1 MRGLIGLGLFGS
13 ATLNFPTGVDRV
25 FGRGARWY
33 ASATGATRYGGC
45 SKGTNE
51 NRIMAERKPCI
62 RCERPIDANA
72 RSCVYCNWDQGVTK
86 PAAAAPTQAAPVYVS
101 PRDTRMRNR
110 ILGAIAF
117 VAVVIIAFVVG
128 SLVHGSDP
136 TQAKASQTPAHP
148 ATSTTQAEGLSQANV
163 TLVPVD
169 GGGSMQ
175 SESPITSAPAQAP
188 SAGNVEVNGDRTDA
202 TALPSGEYSAAAQRA
217 KAERDVRAGNGMI
230 DPRMIPGGVERAA
243 SGNRVRP
250 APRAQAIRVAPR
262 PHTEPIPL
270 YQPVPPLRVDRPT
283 SARLFLTV
291 GTDGRVRDIDIA
303 QSIPGEMPR
312 LIASVQNWRFK
323 PATQN
328 GQPVTST
335 FSVDINVRPQ

>member
-1 MRGLIGLGLFGS
+1 
-13 ATLNFPTGVDRV
+13 
-25 FGRGARWY
+25 
-33 ASATGATRYGGC
+33 
-45 SKGTNE
+45 
-51 NRIMAERKPCI
+51 MAERKPCI

-72 RSCVYCNWDQGVTK
+72 RSCVYCNWDQGVK
-86 PAAAAPTQAAPVYVS
+86 ERPLPAAAAPAAAAYVP
-101 PRDTRMRNR
+101 PRDTRLRNR

-117 VAVVIIAFVVG
+117 VALVVIAFVVG
-128 SLVHGSDP
+128 SLVHGSDSS
-136 TQAKASQTPAHP
+136 QEKASQTTAAHAEP
-148 ATSTTQAEGLSQANV
+148 STAQAEGPRANV

-175 SESPITSAPAQAP
+175 SDAPITSAPAQSP

-202 TALPSGEYSAAAQRA
+202 TALPSGQYSAAAQRA
-217 KAERDVRAGNGMI
+217 QAERDVRTNNGMI
-230 DPRMIPGGVERAA
+230 DPRTIAGGVDRTVPTNRTPRPHNALPPRGQTIHVAA
-243 SGNRVRP
+243 
-250 APRAQAIRVAPR
+250 R

-291 GTDGRVRDIDIA
+291 GTDGRVHDIDIA

>member
-1 MRGLIGLGLFGS
+1 
-13 ATLNFPTGVDRV
+13 
-25 FGRGARWY
+25 
-33 ASATGATRYGGC
+33 
-45 SKGTNE
+45 
-51 NRIMAERKPCI
+51 MAERKPCV

-72 RSCVYCNWDQGVTK
+72 RSCVYCNWDQGLARPVVTAAP
-86 PAAAAPTQAAPVYVS
+86 PAAPAYV
-101 PRDTRMRNR
+101 PPPDTRVRNR

-117 VAVVIIAFVVG
+117 VALVIIAFVIG

-136 TQAKASQTPAHP
+136 SQAKASQTPAHP
-148 ATSTTQAEGLSQANV
+148 STTQADGRPRADV

-169 GGGSMQ
+169 GSGSMQ
-175 SESPITSAPAQAP
+175 SEAPITSAPAQAP

-217 KAERDVRAGNGMI
+217 KAERDIRTNNGMI
-230 DPRMIPGGVERAA
+230 DPRTISGGVDRAVPVPV
-243 SGNRVRP
+243 NREPRQ
-250 APRAQAIRVAPR
+250 APPRAIRVASA

-291 GTDGRVRDIDIA
+291 GTDGRVHDIDIA

>member
-1 MRGLIGLGLFGS
+1 
-13 ATLNFPTGVDRV
+13 
-25 FGRGARWY
+25 
-33 ASATGATRYGGC
+33 
-45 SKGTNE
+45 
-51 NRIMAERKPCI
+51 MAERKPCI

-72 RSCVYCNWDQGVTK
+72 RSCVYCNWDQGVTARPLPAVAA
-86 PAAAAPTQAAPVYVS
+86 PAASAYVP

-117 VAVVIIAFVVG
+117 VALVIIAFVVG

-136 TQAKASQTPAHP
+136 SQAKASQTPGPP
-148 ATSTTQAEGLSQANV
+148 ATSTAQAEGEPRANV
-163 TLVPVD
+163 TLVPID

-175 SESPITSAPAQAP
+175 SEAPITSAPASAP

-202 TALPSGEYSAAAQRA
+202 TALPSGQYSAAAQRA
-217 KAERDVRAGNGMI
+217 QAERDVRTNNGMI
-230 DPRMIPGGVERAA
+230 DPRTIAGGVPM
-243 SGNRVRP
+243 NRN
-250 APRAQAIRVAPR
+250 PRSLLPPRGQTIRVAAR
-262 PHTEPIPL
+262 PHTEPVPL

-291 GTDGRVRDIDIA
+291 GTDGRVHDINIA

>member
-1 MRGLIGLGLFGS
+1 
-13 ATLNFPTGVDRV
+13 
-25 FGRGARWY
+25 
-33 ASATGATRYGGC
+33 
-45 SKGTNE
+45 
-51 NRIMAERKPCI
+51 MAERKPCI

-72 RSCVYCNWDQGVTK
+72 RSCVYCNWDQGVTSR
-86 PAAAAPTQAAPVYVS
+86 PVQAAAAPAAPAYVP
-101 PRDTRMRNR
+101 PRDNRIRNR
-110 ILGAIAF
+110 ILGGIAF
-117 VAVVIIAFVVG
+117 VALVVIAFVVG

-136 TQAKASQTPAHP
+136 SQAKASQTPPRAAAP
-148 ATSTTQAEGLSQANV
+148 AAQAEGGSRADV

-169 GGGSMQ
+169 GSGSMQ
-175 SESPITSAPAQAP
+175 SETSITSAPAQAP

-217 KAERDVRAGNGMI
+217 KTERDVRTSNGMI
-230 DPRMIPGGVERAA
+230 DPRTIPGGVEHNVPMTR
-243 SGNRVRP
+243 NPRP
-250 APRAQAIRVAPR
+250 QSATPPRMQPAMPPRAQTIRVAGP

-270 YQPVPPLRVDRPT
+270 YQPVPSLHVDRPS

-291 GTDGRVRDIDIA
+291 GTDGRVHDIDIA
-303 QSIPGEMPR
+303 QPIPGEMPR

>member
-1 MRGLIGLGLFGS
+1 
-13 ATLNFPTGVDRV
+13 
-25 FGRGARWY
+25 
-33 ASATGATRYGGC
+33 
-45 SKGTNE
+45 
-51 NRIMAERKPCI
+51 
-62 RCERPIDANA
+62 
-72 RSCVYCNWDQGVTK
+72 
-86 PAAAAPTQAAPVYVS
+86 
-101 PRDTRMRNR
+101 MRNR

-117 VAVVIIAFVVG
+117 VALVVIAFVVG
-128 SLVHGSDP
+128 SVVHRSDP
-136 TQAKASQTPAHP
+136 SQAKASQTPAHP
-148 ATSTTQAEGLSQANV
+148 VASTSQAAGGPRADV

-169 GGGSMQ
+169 GSMQ
-175 SESPITSAPAQAP
+175 SQPPITSAPAQAP

-202 TALPSGEYSAAAQRA
+202 TALPSGAYSAAAQRA
-217 KAERDVRAGNGMI
+217 QAEREVRTNNGMI
-230 DPRMIPGGVERAA
+230 DPRTIPGGVEPAVPVNAPAQPGPHRA
-243 SGNRVRP
+243 RT
-250 APRAQAIRVAPR
+250 IRVAGA

-291 GTDGRVRDIDIA
+291 GTDGRVHDINIA

-312 LIASVQNWRFK
+312 LIASVQNWRFR

>member
-1 MRGLIGLGLFGS
+1 
-13 ATLNFPTGVDRV
+13 
-25 FGRGARWY
+25 
-33 ASATGATRYGGC
+33 
-45 SKGTNE
+45 
-51 NRIMAERKPCI
+51 
-62 RCERPIDANA
+62 
-72 RSCVYCNWDQGVTK
+72 
-86 PAAAAPTQAAPVYVS
+86 
-101 PRDTRMRNR
+101 MRNR

-117 VAVVIIAFVVG
+117 VALVIIAFVVG
-128 SLVHGSDP
+128 SLVHGSNP
-136 TQAKASQTPAHP
+136 SQAKASQTAAHAAAPA
-148 ATSTTQAEGLSQANV
+148 AQAEGGPRSDV

-169 GGGSMQ
+169 GSGSMQ
-175 SESPITSAPAQAP
+175 SEAPITSAPAQAP

-217 KAERDVRAGNGMI
+217 QAERDVRTNNGMI
-230 DPRMIPGGVERAA
+230 DPRTIPGGVDRAVPMYR
-243 SGNRVRP
+243 NRRQQP
-250 APRAQAIRVAPR
+250 AMPPRAQTIRVAGP

-291 GTDGRVRDIDIA
+291 GTDGRVHDIDIA
-303 QSIPGEMPR
+303 QPIPGEMPR

>member
-1 MRGLIGLGLFGS
+1 M
-13 ATLNFPTGVDRV
+13 
-25 FGRGARWY
+25 
-33 ASATGATRYGGC
+33 
-45 SKGTNE
+45 
-51 NRIMAERKPCI
+51 
-62 RCERPIDANA
+62 
-72 RSCVYCNWDQGVTK
+72 
-86 PAAAAPTQAAPVYVS
+86 
-101 PRDTRMRNR
+101 
-110 ILGAIAF
+110 
-117 VAVVIIAFVVG
+117 
-128 SLVHGSDP
+128 
-136 TQAKASQTPAHP
+136 
-148 ATSTTQAEGLSQANV
+148 

-175 SESPITSAPAQAP
+175 NETPITSAPVQAP

-217 KAERDVRAGNGMI
+217 KAEHDVRANNGMI
-230 DPRMIPGGVERAA
+230 DPRTIPGGVERPFRQSPSAGIAA
-243 SGNRVRP
+243 ARRT
-250 APRAQAIRVAPR
+250 IRVAAR

-291 GTDGRVRDIDIA
+291 GADGRVHDIDIE

>member
-1 MRGLIGLGLFGS
+1 
-13 ATLNFPTGVDRV
+13 
-25 FGRGARWY
+25 
-33 ASATGATRYGGC
+33 
-45 SKGTNE
+45 
-51 NRIMAERKPCI
+51 
-62 RCERPIDANA
+62 
-72 RSCVYCNWDQGVTK
+72 
-86 PAAAAPTQAAPVYVS
+86 
-101 PRDTRMRNR
+101 MRNR

-117 VAVVIIAFVVG
+117 VALVVIAFVVG

-136 TQAKASQTPAHP
+136 SQAKASQTPGQP
-148 ATSTTQAEGLSQANV
+148 ATSTAQAEGGPRANV

-175 SESPITSAPAQAP
+175 SEAPITSAPASAP

-202 TALPSGEYSAAAQRA
+202 TALPSGAYSAAAQRA
-217 KAERDVRAGNGMI
+217 QAERDLRTNNGMI
-230 DPRMIPGGVERAA
+230 DPRTIAGGVDHSVPGIR
-243 SGNRVRP
+243 RP
-250 APRAQAIRVAPR
+250 QSLPPRGQTIRVAAR

-291 GTDGRVRDIDIA
+291 GTDGRVHDINIA
-303 QSIPGEMPR
+303 RSIPGEMPR

>member
-1 MRGLIGLGLFGS
+1 
-13 ATLNFPTGVDRV
+13 
-25 FGRGARWY
+25 
-33 ASATGATRYGGC
+33 
-45 SKGTNE
+45 
-51 NRIMAERKPCI
+51 MAERKPCI

-72 RSCVYCNWDQGVTK
+72 RSCVYCNWDQGITK
-86 PAAAAPTQAAPVYVS
+86 PLPAAAAPAAPAYVP
-101 PRDTRMRNR
+101 PRDTRLRNR

-117 VAVVIIAFVVG
+117 VALVVIAFVVG

-136 TQAKASQTPAHP
+136 SQAKASQTPAHP
-148 ATSTTQAEGLSQANV
+148 ATSTAQAEGGPRADV
-163 TLVPVD
+163 TLVPLD
-169 GGGSMQ
+169 GSMQ
-175 SESPITSAPAQAP
+175 SEPPITSAPALAP

-217 KAERDVRAGNGMI
+217 KAERDVRTSNGMI
-230 DPRMIPGGVERAA
+230 DPRTIPGGVE
-243 SGNRVRP
+243 STVPVNRNPRP
-250 APRAQAIRVAPR
+250 QLPPHRNQVIRVAAP

-270 YQPVPPLRVDRPT
+270 YQPVPPLRVNRPT

-291 GTDGRVRDIDIA
+291 GTDGRVHDIDIA

-312 LIASVQNWRFK
+312 LIASVQNWRFR

-335 FSVDINVRPQ
+335 FSVAINVRPQ

>member
-1 MRGLIGLGLFGS
+1 
-13 ATLNFPTGVDRV
+13 
-25 FGRGARWY
+25 
-33 ASATGATRYGGC
+33 
-45 SKGTNE
+45 
-51 NRIMAERKPCI
+51 
-62 RCERPIDANA
+62 
-72 RSCVYCNWDQGVTK
+72 
-86 PAAAAPTQAAPVYVS
+86 
-101 PRDTRMRNR
+101 MRNR

-117 VAVVIIAFVVG
+117 VALVIIAFVVG

-136 TQAKASQTPAHP
+136 SQAKASQMPAHP
-148 ATSTTQAEGLSQANV
+148 AAPTAQAEGGSRADV

-175 SESPITSAPAQAP
+175 SEPPITSAPAQAP

-202 TALPSGEYSAAAQRA
+202 TALPSGQYSAAAQRA
-217 KAERDVRAGNGMI
+217 QAERDVRTNNGMI
-230 DPRMIPGGVERAA
+230 DPRTIAAGVPM
-243 SGNRVRP
+243 NRNSRSP
-250 APRAQAIRVAPR
+250 LPPRGQTIRVAAR

-291 GTDGRVRDIDIA
+291 GSDGRVHDINIA

>member
-1 MRGLIGLGLFGS
+1 
-13 ATLNFPTGVDRV
+13 
-25 FGRGARWY
+25 
-33 ASATGATRYGGC
+33 
-45 SKGTNE
+45 
-51 NRIMAERKPCI
+51 MAERKPCV

-72 RSCVYCNWDQGVTK
+72 RSCVYCNWEQSAAR
-86 PAAAAPTQAAPVYVS
+86 PAASAAPQTAPTYAP

-117 VAVVIIAFVVG
+117 VALVIIAFVVG
-128 SLVHGSDP
+128 SLVKGSDSS
-136 TQAKASQTPAHP
+136 QANASQTPAGP
-148 ATSTTQAEGLSQANV
+148 ATTTARAEGGSRADV
-163 TLVPVD
+163 RLVPVD

-175 SESPITSAPAQAP
+175 SETPITSAPAQAP
-188 SAGNVEVNGDRTDA
+188 RAGNLEVNGDRTDA
-202 TALPSGEYSAAAQRA
+202 TALPSGQYSAAAQREQA
-217 KAERDVRAGNGMI
+217 QRDMKTGNGII
-230 DPRMIPGGVERAA
+230 DPRTIPGAVARRVAP
-243 SGNRVRP
+243 NRRP
-250 APRAQAIRVAPR
+250 ESSAPRAIRVAAA

-270 YQPVPPLRVDRPT
+270 YQPVPPLRVDRPS

-303 QSIPGEMPR
+303 QAIPGEMPR
-312 LIASVQNWRFK
+312 LIGSVQNWRFK

>member
-1 MRGLIGLGLFGS
+1 
-13 ATLNFPTGVDRV
+13 
-25 FGRGARWY
+25 
-33 ASATGATRYGGC
+33 
-45 SKGTNE
+45 
-51 NRIMAERKPCI
+51 MAERKPCI
-62 RCERPIDANA
+62 RCERSIDANA
-72 RSCVYCNWDQGVTK
+72 RSCVYCNWEQGATK
-86 PAAAAPTQAAPVYVS
+86 PLPPAAAPAPPAYRP
-101 PRDTRMRNR
+101 PPDTRMRNR

-117 VAVVIIAFVVG
+117 VALVVIAFVVG
-128 SLVHGSDP
+128 SVVHRSDP
-136 TQAKASQTPAHP
+136 SQAKASQTPAHP
-148 ATSTTQAEGLSQANV
+148 AASTSQAAGGPRADV

-169 GGGSMQ
+169 GSTQ
-175 SESPITSAPAQAP
+175 SQPPITSAPAQAP

-202 TALPSGEYSAAAQRA
+202 TALPSGAYSAAAQRA
-217 KAERDVRAGNGMI
+217 QAEREVRTSNGMI
-230 DPRMIPGGVERAA
+230 DPRTIPGGVERAVPV
-243 SGNRVRP
+243 NPP
-250 APRAQAIRVAPR
+250 AQPGPQRARTIHVAGA

-291 GTDGRVRDIDIA
+291 GTDGRVHDINIA

-312 LIASVQNWRFK
+312 LIASVQNWRFR

>member
-1 MRGLIGLGLFGS
+1 
-13 ATLNFPTGVDRV
+13 
-25 FGRGARWY
+25 
-33 ASATGATRYGGC
+33 
-45 SKGTNE
+45 
-51 NRIMAERKPCI
+51 MAERKPCI

-72 RSCVYCNWDQGVTK
+72 RSCVYCNWDQGVTSR
-86 PAAAAPTQAAPVYVS
+86 PVQAAAAPAAPAYVP

-117 VAVVIIAFVVG
+117 VALVIIAFVVG

-136 TQAKASQTPAHP
+136 AQAKASQTPAQP
-148 ATSTTQAEGLSQANV
+148 AAQTAQAEGGRANV

-169 GGGSMQ
+169 GSGSMQ
-175 SESPITSAPAQAP
+175 SEPPITSVPAQAP
-188 SAGNVEVNGDRTDA
+188 SAGNVDVNGDRTDA

-217 KAERDVRAGNGMI
+217 KAESDVRTNNGMI
-230 DPRMIPGGVERAA
+230 DPRTIPGGVDRAVPM
-243 SGNRVRP
+243 NRTPRP
-250 APRAQAIRVAPR
+250 QPPPMTMPRRDQPIRVAAA

-291 GTDGRVRDIDIA
+291 GTDGRVHDIDIA

-312 LIASVQNWRFK
+312 LISSVQNWRFK

>member
-1 MRGLIGLGLFGS
+1 
-13 ATLNFPTGVDRV
+13 
-25 FGRGARWY
+25 
-33 ASATGATRYGGC
+33 
-45 SKGTNE
+45 
-51 NRIMAERKPCI
+51 MAERKPCI

-72 RSCVYCNWDQGVTK
+72 RSCVYCNWDQGVTSR
-86 PAAAAPTQAAPVYVS
+86 PVQAAAAPAAPAYVP
-101 PRDTRMRNR
+101 PRDNRLRNR
-110 ILGAIAF
+110 ILGGIAF
-117 VAVVIIAFVVG
+117 VALVIIAFVVG

-136 TQAKASQTPAHP
+136 SQAKASQTPAHP
-148 ATSTTQAEGLSQANV
+148 AAPAVQAEGGPKADV

-169 GGGSMQ
+169 GSGSMQ
-175 SESPITSAPAQAP
+175 TEAPITSAPAQAP
-188 SAGNVEVNGDRTDA
+188 SAGNVDVNGDRTDS

-217 KAERDVRAGNGMI
+217 KAERDVRANNGMI
-230 DPRMIPGGVERAA
+230 DPRSIPGAIDHTVPMTRNPRPQRALP
-243 SGNRVRP
+243 P
-250 APRAQAIRVAPR
+250 AEQPIRVAAR

-283 SARLFLTV
+283 SAKLFLTV
-291 GTDGRVRDIDIA
+291 GADGRVHDIDIA